1 MYIHEAIAART
12 KQEPYITRQTWSYL
26 TDKPCSAAVKI
37 QVTDSPDRCIVMS
50 ETSGQT
56 AGWQPAANDLTADD
70 WKAVH

>member
-1 MYIHEAIAART
+1 MQAWR
-12 KQEPYITRQTWSYL
+12 YL
-26 TDKPCSAAVKI
+26 TDKPCSAALKI